1 VRHGPD
7 GQLLSRVRR
16 TLTLQLAGAV
26 TLVVALVGTIVYLSM
41 SAGQRRDSERE
52 LRGVIASGSVVNV
65 PPCVF
70 VFTAQ
75 GGTTHRTPNA
85 PAALPVRADLR
96 TSGTVVRRH
105 RIGGAGY
112 LVRTEH
118 HGSTVVQAALD
129 RRYEI
134 QERHRLYTALSIAEL
149 GGLVA
154 ALITGQLLA
163 RRAISPLAEAL
174 ERQRR
179 FVADA
184 SHELRTPLTRLHTR
198 AQLLARRTGS
208 GDTHDEL
215 HAIVADTRQF
225 GEVIEDLLLSAQLS
239 PRAAEGSPVD
249 LAAVVESLVAAETAR
264 AQTRAVE
271 LTLVRTDGPCVVAG
285 VRSALSRVVGAL
297 LDNAIGHTPPGG
309 EIQVTL
315 SRAEGRIELVVRD
328 DGVGLD
334 PRDTERIFQRFTRGT
349 TGAGR
354 RFGLGLALVREVVE
368 SHGGTVEA
376 TGRPGGGAT
385 FTVRLPATPESP
397 PVTASRPGRRWRYA
411 PSLWLVP
418 VKAITAARNRLT
430 M

>member
-7 GQLLSRVRR
+7 QQLLSRVRR

-26 TLVVALVGTIVYLSM
+26 TVVVALVGTILYLSM
-41 SAGQRRDSERE
+41 SAGQRRDSSRE
-52 LRGVIASGSVVNV
+52 LREVIASRAVANA

-70 VFTAQ
+70 VFAIA
-75 GGTTHRTPNA
+75 GGAVDRTPNA
-85 PAALPVRADLR
+85 PVALPVRADLR
-96 TSGTVVRRH
+96 ASGIVVRKH
-105 RIGGAGY
+105 RIGGISY

-118 HGSTVVQAALD
+118 HGSTIVQAALD

-134 QERHRLYTALSIAEL
+134 QERRRLYTALSIAEL
-149 GGLVA
+149 GGLIA

-198 AQLLARRTGS
+198 AQLLARRTDS
-208 GDTHDEL
+208 GGLHDEL
-215 HAIVADTRQF
+215 RAIASDTRQF
-225 GEVIEDLLLSAQLS
+225 GEVIEDLLLSAQL
-239 PRAAEGSPVD
+239 PPQAAKGSPVD
-249 LAAVVESLVAAETAR
+249 LAAVVESLVAAEGPR
-264 AQTRAVE
+264 AQAGTIT
-271 LTLVRTDGPCVVAG
+271 LTLDRADARCVVAG
-285 VRSALSRVVGAL
+285 IRSALSRVVGAL

-309 EIQVTL
+309 HVQVAL
-315 SRAEGRIELVVRD
+315 SRTGGQVELIVRD

-349 TGAGR
+349 TGERR

-368 SHGGTVEA
+368 SHGGTIEA
-376 TGRPGGGAT
+376 AGRPGGGAD
-385 FTVRLPATPESP
+385 FTVRLPAAPDQLPILTDPAKP
-397 PVTASRPGRRWRYA
+397 RGRDRTSRAEVGREALSRLAVWR
-411 PSLWLVP
+411 
-418 VKAITAARNRLT
+418 
-430 M
+430 